1 MKVKNTLCLSL
12 VLGTC
17 LFVRPSFSAETVAEN
32 DKVAQSKPQSVSKIA
47 WNWFQFGGGAMFDSD
62 GAYSGVTGLNWNPTL
77 KLDPTWRLKLSF
89 GGLVGNL
96 GTGSPFLIG
105 ESVLSLIYVT
115 KSPFWFEAGG
125 GYQYWE
131 GRRDFHFQARGGI
144 GYRLWGEAKR
154 LLEDVHTL
162 HLSYSLSPQQLIS
175 VHQIMASFIF
185 RI

>member
-1 MKVKNTLCLSL
+1 MKVKNTLCLFV
-12 VLGTC
+12 VLATC
-17 LFVRPSFSAETVAEN
+17 SFVFPSFSAETVSEDAEI
-32 DKVAQSKPQSVSKIA
+32 SKAKTQTTSKIA

-77 KLDPTWRLKLSF
+77 KLNPIWRLKLSL

-105 ESVLSLIYVT
+105 ESILSVLYVT
-115 KSPFWFEAGG
+115 KTPFWFEVGG
-125 GYQYWE
+125 GYQYWD
-131 GRRDFHFQARGGI
+131 GRRDFHPQVRGGI
-144 GYRLWGEAKR
+144 GYRLWGEAKG